1 MCEKL
6 DEMSWVRVLSDA
18 KPNDEENSRVS
29 ADTITPSEGLGTR
42 TAVEG
47 AADDQKQMRSQ
58 IEQTRAGMSKTIYT
72 SHGKFTPERLTE
84 QAQKEQARDLT
95 EHEKEKLRE
104 VIPETIKTA
113 EDAVYK
119 ATIGKAGNVMQNV
132 DKPVNRVTEPT
143 VGKVSETAGVAA
155 QPTATAATTSRDA
168 GEPINRVS
176 KPTVEWEAETASVAA
191 QPIPPTPAQPIPQP
205 IPAQPMPTAP
215 TTSRETGSSVVE
227 TVRQNPLPAALMGL
241 GLSWLLMNMYQ
252 GRKRSVG
259 YKTDRRVDE
268 PMSSRQIELSQK
280 QPVVSPT
287 QSTVGDIL
295 GDAQEFAGSVAS
307 RTQDQ
312 VSNLASRVQHGV
324 RWVGHQ
330 YQQSLQENPLAA
342 GAAALTL
349 GSAIGLALPS
359 TRTEDKLMGKA
370 HENLMRKVDEATHGT
385 VQKVRDVA
393 GEAGRAARR
402 EAEYQGLTG

>member
-18 KPNDEENSRVS
+18 KPNAEENSRVS

-42 TAVEG
+42 AAVEG

-58 IEQTRAGMSKTIYT
+58 IEQTRTEVSKTIYT

-84 QAQKEQARDLT
+84 QAHKEQAGDLM
-95 EHEKEKLRE
+95 EHKKEELGE
-104 VIPETIKTA
+104 AIPETIKTA

-119 ATIGKAGNVMQNV
+119 ATTGKAGNVMQNV
-132 DKPVNRVTEPT
+132 DKPINRVTEPT

-155 QPTATAATTSRDA
+155 QP
-168 GEPINRVS
+168 I
-176 KPTVEWEAETASVAA
+176 
-191 QPIPPTPAQPIPQP
+191 PAQPMPMPVQSMSAP
-205 IPAQPMPTAP
+205 PMPTAP
-215 TTSRETGSSVVE
+215 TTSRETGSYVVD

-259 YKTDRRVDE
+259 YKTGRSVDE
-268 PMSSRQIELSQK
+268 PMSSRESGPSQ
-280 QPVVSPT
+280 QPPIVLPT

-295 GDAQEFAGSVAS
+295 GDAQEFASSVAS

-312 VSNLASRVQHGV
+312 VSTLASRVQHGV

-330 YQQSLQENPLAA
+330 YQQSLLENPLAA

-359 TRTEDKLMGKA
+359 TQAEDKLMGKA
-370 HENLMRKVDEATHGT
+370 HEDLMRKVDEATHGT